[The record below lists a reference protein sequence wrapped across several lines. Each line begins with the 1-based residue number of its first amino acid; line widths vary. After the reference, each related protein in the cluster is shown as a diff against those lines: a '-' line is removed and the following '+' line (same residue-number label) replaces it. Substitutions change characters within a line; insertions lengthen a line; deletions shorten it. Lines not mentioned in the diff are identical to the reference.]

1 VVVHFKLNDQKSMKT
16 FESRLLRHSS
26 SVGQYSAQDLAE
38 ITFLS
43 LITLHLLRCNF
54 STAPWAKNYA
64 AKSRASAWRVS
75 NSSFTDLYQMLHVIV
90 SQPRS
95 WTSELKN
102 SSASETLLNDIQLQP
117 ADLNLFLRNISGNS
131 FDPNISKRLLL
142 KFEYGLRITVTNYK
156 SVRRIAGDWFA
167 SHVDEEAKKLAVT
180 RLLQAL
186 RHKARRVD
194 LLRPLERMSS
204 DLKLELQNVCDPE
217 TGAGCDTTATTAA
230 QTSRQPSLLKQLAVG
245 AGLGVG
251 AYLLGKALF
260 K

>member
-1 VVVHFKLNDQKSMKT
+1 MNIS
-16 FESRLLRHSS
+16 ESNLLKHNTNI
-26 SVGQYSAQDLAE
+26 GQYSALDLAE

-64 AKSRASAWRVS
+64 LKSRTSTWSTA
-75 NSSFTDLYQMLHVIV
+75 NPSFTDLYQMLHVIV
-90 SQPRS
+90 HQPRS
-95 WTSELKN
+95 WTGQLKN
-102 SSASETLLNDIQLQP
+102 KSASETLLNDIKLLP
-117 ADLNLFLRNISGNS
+117 SDLKQFFSNIASNS

-156 SVRRIAGDWFA
+156 SVRRIAGDWFG
-167 SHVDEEAKKLAVT
+167 SHVDDEAKQLAVT

-186 RHKARRVD
+186 RHKARQVD
-194 LLRPLERMSS
+194 LLKPLERMSS
-204 DLKLELQNVCDPE
+204 DLKLEIKNVCDPE
-217 TGAGCDTTATTAA
+217 SGQGCDTESLY
-230 QTSRQPSLLKQLAVG
+230 QTSKQPSLLKQLAVG